1 MALAAPMGCRPQRQV
16 PLNRWRL
23 PAPAADEHVGLL
35 AQPNRWG
42 WLALLLAPMNM
53 WGCYPAVGATG
64 T

>member
-1 MALAAPMGCRPQRQV
+1 MALAESMGCRPQQQV
-16 PLNRWRL
+16 SPNKWRL
-23 PAPAADEHVGLL
+23 PAPVAGEHVGLL